1 MYIFPNCFYLIIV
14 ISHSIVNMFQ
24 ANDKEVRAISKN
36 TSRLL
41 VTPDEVLTGFEH
53 NYIATKGKISALDT

>member
-1 MYIFPNCFYLIIV
+1 MIKKSEQF
-14 ISHSIVNMFQ
+14 
-24 ANDKEVRAISKN
+24 SKN

>member
-24 ANDKEVRAISKN
+24 ANDKEVRAI
-36 TSRLL
+36 
-41 VTPDEVLTGFEH
+41 
-53 NYIATKGKISALDT
+53 